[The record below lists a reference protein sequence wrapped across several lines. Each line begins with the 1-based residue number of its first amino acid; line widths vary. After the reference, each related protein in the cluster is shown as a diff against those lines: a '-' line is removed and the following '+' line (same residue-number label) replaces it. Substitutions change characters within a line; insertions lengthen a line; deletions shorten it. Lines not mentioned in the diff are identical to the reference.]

1 MIYHPEKY
9 KLKDERM
16 KPFIDPEEIRGFI
29 DNGKAEKNRVR
40 EIIQASLN
48 KKRLSLEETA
58 VLINTHDP
66 ELIEEIKDGARTLK
80 EKVYGE
86 RIVLFAPLYVGDL
99 CTNNCQYCGFRSSNK
114 GIKRIT
120 LSSDELVAE
129 TRALIDQGHKR
140 LILVY
145 GEHPKYSAEFIAETV
160 RIVYGV
166 RHANGEIRRVNIN
179 AAPFDIPGFR
189 TIKDAGIGTYQIFQE
204 TYHQPTY
211 AKVHQGGMKQNFEYR
226 LTSLDRAQEAGID
239 DVGIGALFGLYD
251 WRFEV
256 LGLVRHVNHLEAVYN
271 VGPHTISFPRIQNAL
286 SLQIDKSNLVQ
297 DDEFVR
303 LVAILRL
310 AVPYTGMIL
319 TAREP
324 AHIRDQVL
332 RFGVSQIDGGTNLE
346 LGGYSKG
353 KKEGEQDLTMEQ
365 FQINDTRSLNEIMN
379 ELIKSEYIPSFCTAC
394 YRLDRT
400 GEHFMEFT
408 VPGFIKR
415 FCSPNAL
422 LTLAEYLEDYA
433 PPETKEAGYRLIDQ
447 KVLELAAT
455 QTVDSLKEKLNQVK
469 QGQRDLYF

>member
-1 MIYHPEKY
+1 MQ
-9 KLKDERM
+9 
-16 KPFIDPEEIRGFI
+16 PFIDPDEIWGYI
-29 DNGKAEKNRVR
+29 NNVKADKARVR
-40 EIIQASLN
+40 DVISASLN

-58 VLINTHDP
+58 VLLNATDP
-66 ELIEEIKDGARTLK
+66 ELIEEIKEGARTLK

-99 CTNNCQYCGFRSSNK
+99 CINNCQYCGFRSSNK
-114 GIKRIT
+114 ETKRIT
-120 LSSDELVAE
+120 LNSEELVKE

-145 GEHPKYSAEFIAETV
+145 GEHPKYSADFISETV
-160 RIVYGV
+160 KIVYDVKHG
-166 RHANGEIRRVNIN
+166 NGEIRRVNIN

-189 TIKDAGIGTYQIFQE
+189 IIKDAGIGTYQIFQE
-204 TYHQPTY
+204 TYHEPTY
-211 AKVHQGGMKQNFEYR
+211 EKVHLGGIKRNYEWR

-256 LGLVRHVNHLEAVYN
+256 MGLVRHVNHFEAVYN

-286 SLQIDKSNLVQ
+286 SLDISKEHLVK
-297 DDEFVR
+297 DEEFIR
-303 LVAILRL
+303 LVSVLRL

-324 AHIRDQVL
+324 AHTRDQIL

-353 KKEGEQDLTMEQ
+353 KVQKQDLSKGQ
-365 FQINDTRSLNEIMN
+365 FQINDNRSLAEIMD
-379 ELIKSEYIPSFCTAC
+379 ELIGKGYIPSFCTAC
-394 YRLDRT
+394 YRLGRT
-400 GEHFMEFT
+400 GEHFMEFS

-415 FCSPNAL
+415 YCTPNAL
-422 LTLAEYLEDYA
+422 MTMAEYLEDYA
-433 PPETKEAGYRLIDQ
+433 AEETKKTGYQLIDKKIEELARNQ
-447 KVLELAAT
+447 KVEK
-455 QTVDSLKEKLNQVK
+455 LKEKIEK
-469 QGQRDLYF
+469 IKSGQRDLYF

>member
-1 MIYHPEKY
+1 MIYYPENY
-9 KLKDERM
+9 SIKDQRM
-16 KPFIDPEEIRGFI
+16 KPFIDPDEIWNFI
-29 DNGKAEKNRVR
+29 NTAKGNKSRIR
-40 EIIQASLN
+40 EIIKASLD

-58 VLINTHDP
+58 ILLNADDP
-66 ELIEEIKDGARTLK
+66 ELIEEIKEGARTLK

-99 CTNNCQYCGFRSSNK
+99 CTNNCQYCGFRAENK
-114 GIKRIT
+114 GMKRIT
-120 LSSDELVAE
+120 LSHEELIGE
-129 TRALIDQGHKR
+129 TTALIDQGHKR

-145 GEHPKYSAEFIAETV
+145 GEHPKYSADFIAETV
-160 RIVYGV
+160 RTVYSV
-166 RHANGEIRRVNIN
+166 KHDNGEIRRVNIN
-179 AAPFDIPGFR
+179 AAPFDINGFR
-189 TIKDAGIGTYQIFQE
+189 TIKDAGIGTFQIFQE
-204 TYHQPTY
+204 TYHEPTY
-211 AKVHQGGMKQNFEYR
+211 LKVHLGGVKRNYDWR

-256 LGLVRHVNHLEAVYN
+256 LSLVRHVNHFEAVYN

-286 SLQIDKSNLVQ
+286 SLNIDKDHLVT

-303 LVAILRL
+303 LVSILRL

-324 AHIRDQVL
+324 RHIRDQIL

-346 LGGYSKG
+346 LGGYSKA
-353 KKEGEQDLTMEQ
+353 KKDTQDLSMEQ
-365 FQINDTRSLNEIMN
+365 FQINDNRSLNEIMD
-379 ELIKSEYIPSFCTAC
+379 ELIKTGYIPSFCTAC
-394 YRLDRT
+394 YRLGRT
-400 GEHFMEFT
+400 GEHFMEFS

-433 PPETKEAGYRLIDQ
+433 PKDTKENGYKLINQ
-447 KVLELAAT
+447 KISELS
-455 QTVDSLKEKLNQVK
+455 QHQNVDKLKEKVQLVK
-469 QGQRDLYF
+469 DGKRDLYF